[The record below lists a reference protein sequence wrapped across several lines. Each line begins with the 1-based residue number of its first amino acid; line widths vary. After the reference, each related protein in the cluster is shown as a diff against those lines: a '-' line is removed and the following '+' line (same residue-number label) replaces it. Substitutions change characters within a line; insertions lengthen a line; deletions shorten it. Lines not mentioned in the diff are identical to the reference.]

1 MKGKEMVTFL
11 FCIISVL
18 ITYAIMASAIAY
30 PKMLEE
36 SQKNT
41 TSKQ

>member
-1 MKGKEMVTFL
+1 MVTFL

-18 ITYAIMASAIAY
+18 MTYAIMASAIAY